1 MGIDGF
7 NTFNVSLNL
16 DVGSLTYRGLRI
28 TRNPE
33 GGYRIRGSLH
43 EFKNNGEHNADDYF
57 MSDFKNTLNQLYADI
72 GLNADVTPVQG
83 FEFGVNIKLPIN
95 PNKVLERIILHKSR
109 IAAVR
114 AKNYIEFQYEQYSVK
129 IYNKSELA
137 NIEPYN
143 SENILRVEI
152 KVNKMTYVREK
163 GVHCTVLSDL
173 LEIHS
178 QKRMEQILIEAIQ
191 DCLFVDFTTKEI
203 KTLSTENQI
212 KCAKY
217 ANPMYWSDLHNMGSR
232 NTFSR
237 YRKNC
242 VMLSNEFSKS
252 TMKADIINL
261 IREKCAELRDIP
273 EQDL

>member
-16 DVGSLTYRGLRI
+16 DVGNLNYSGLRI
-28 TRNPE
+28 KRNPE
-33 GGYRIRGSLH
+33 GGYSIRGSLH
-43 EFKNNGEHNADDYF
+43 KFKNNGKHNADDYY
-57 MSDFKNTLNQLYADI
+57 MSDFRNTLNQLYTDI

-83 FEFGVNIKLPIN
+83 FEFGVNVKLPIN
-95 PNKVLERIILHKSR
+95 PSKVLDCIILHKSR
-109 IAAVR
+109 IAVR
-114 AKNYIEFQYEQYSVK
+114 TKNYIEFQYEQYSVK
-129 IYNKSELA
+129 IYNKSKLT

-143 SENILRVEI
+143 SENILRIEI
-152 KVNKMTYVREK
+152 RVNKMAYVREK

-173 LEIHS
+173 LEIYS

-203 KTLSTENQI
+203 KSLSTENQI

-217 ANPMYWSDLHNMGSR
+217 ANPAYWSNLSNMGNR
-232 NTFSR
+232 NTFGR
-237 YRKNC
+237 YRKKC
-242 VMLSNEFSKS
+242 VELSKEFSKS

-261 IREKCAELRDIP
+261 IRGKCAELRDIP